1 LGGQASGA
9 NRLLKALSLAQ
20 AMLLSVQFIIGMW
33 INLFA
38 PMNVTPPQGHYMM
51 GFMMY
56 YFSLIPAIAP
66 HMALG
71 MIIGLLFIVTL
82 VLSLLSR
89 DVVKA
94 TLSVIG
100 GAMTLMAG
108 LAGMYFVAGGLS
120 DNTFSMI
127 MSVGFAVD
135 VVVVTLMIY
144 LSR

>member
-1 LGGQASGA
+1 LGGQVSGA
-9 NRLLKALSLAQ
+9 DRLLKAMSLAQ
-20 AMLLSVQFIIGMW
+20 AVLLSVQFIIGMW

-38 PMNVTPPQGHYMM
+38 PMNVTPPQGYYMM

-94 TLSVIG
+94 TLSAIG

-135 VVVVTLMIY
+135 LVVVILMIY

>member
-9 NRLLKALSLAQ
+9 DRLLKAMSLAQ
-20 AMLLSVQFIIGMW
+20 AVLLSVQFIIGMW

-66 HMALG
+66 HTALG

-135 VVVVTLMIY
+135 IVVVTLMIY

>member
-1 LGGQASGA
+1 MGGQASGA
-9 NRLLKALSLAQ
+9 DRLLKAMSLAQ
-20 AMLLSVQFIIGMW
+20 AVLLSVQFIIGMW

-66 HMALG
+66 HTALG

-135 VVVVTLMIY
+135 IVVVTLMIY